1 MLLTGDPG
9 DQLEVTVVVKNG
21 QLPSLSGGSDERINQ
36 RECSMLASRGEGSLN
51 VERTLMVGVSD
62 RHRREGRKPLAELSV
77 IRGVPR

>member
-62 RHRREGRKPLAELSV
+62 RHRRESRKPLAELSV